1 MPDNPNNQDKLSI
14 TPLSLPK
21 GGGSL
26 QGMGETV
33 GTPGPDGMVHITL
46 PLPISSGRGYA
57 PSLNLNYNSGSGNSA
72 FAIGWNID
80 LPSIRRQTSHGRPLY
95 QLDDTFIGIDN
106 EVLVV
111 AVDQAGQPIR
121 YQKDSWQNIKLTENY
136 QITQYQSRIGTGA
149 ERVEYWQPVAAQSSQ
164 MPFWL
169 IYSPDG
175 QIHCLG
181 KSANARIF
189 DPNEEQ
195 HIAVWLL
202 EESVSPNGEH
212 ILYQHQA
219 ENDQGTSEQE
229 RLQHPS
235 ATAQR
240 YLTTVSYGN
249 LSAYAPL
256 YSLTDT
262 IPPPTDWL
270 FYLILDYGERSNQTD
285 QAPEFLPQQAW
296 SMRQDPFSR
305 FEYGFEIRT
314 RRLCQQ
320 VLMFHDL
327 QRLQDLPHE
336 NRPPAL
342 VRRLQLHYDQ
352 QAIVSQLIRCRQLA
366 HDGNNSLLL
375 PPIEFDYQLFGP
387 PPAQDWQP
395 LIEFN
400 SMKDQQQYYLVDLY
414 GEGIAG
420 ILYQDNYAWYYRDQ
434 IRGQSQTD
442 EITYS
447 PPQQLPNIPTLLN
460 GGTLMDING
469 DGRLEWFVNQINISG
484 YYAQHPDRSWSDFIP
499 LLAIPTELQNNQAQF
514 ADITGAGLADIT
526 LIGPKSVRF
535 YANQRQSFATAVN
548 CPQAPSVALPIIGR
562 DERQLVAFS
571 DLLGSGQQHLVSI
584 RHNEVT
590 CWPNLGQGLFGA
602 PIQLSGFQQPQES
615 FDPKQLYLA
624 DLDGSGT
631 TDIIYLMS
639 DHLLIYM
646 NQSGNSFAAPFTIP
660 LPNSVA
666 YDDTCQLWI
675 ADIQGLG
682 VASLI
687 LSIPHMQQQHWRYDL
702 ASQKPYLLN
711 RQNNNC
717 GTDSRFYYRSS
728 VQFWLDEK
736 QQAIQQNKSYASH
749 LPFPIQLLNKINQL
763 DEITMSCFSQSVN
776 YFHGMYD
783 GIEREFRGFGRV
795 DIVDSTEDATG
806 NTDQRSMPSLLRQW
820 FHIGNTNDEVSF
832 SSEYWQGDKQAFPVG
847 NTRLTQ
853 YQQGQDIPISS
864 PDEEQKFWAYRSLKG
879 SPLRSEL
886 YGLDHAADAENPYSV
901 TYYRYQVRQI
911 PAVTTAKTGL
921 AMAPMSLEQWD
932 YNYERI
938 AEDPLFSQNVN
949 LAFDENGSLIHNVA
963 INYPRRP
970 GSIIPPS
977 LWLPEGAFEQSY
989 DPQQQL
995 LRISENQIRYHNL
1008 KTQEQWR
1015 LNIADE
1021 QRTDMITLPASDVP
1035 TEGFSLESLLNPDGI
1050 LSENTPREY
1059 AGQSKIYYLAGGEN
1073 TPISVPT
1080 LQALVAFTEQAEFDQ
1095 LSLAAFEPVLSEAQI
1110 EEYLTNAGYVKTEY
1124 LFPRPGEEN
1133 KNIWVTRLNY
1143 SEYYGAEGFYCPYL
1157 QRHSLLTGAT
1167 DYQWHTYYCGI
1178 VSTTDA
1184 AGYFTH
1190 ADYDYRFLTPYQ
1202 IIDINDNISYANF
1215 DAFGRVSSSRI

>member
-14 TPLSLPK
+14 APLSLPK

-33 GTPGPDGMVHITL
+33 GTPGPDGMMHITL
-46 PLPISSGRGYA
+46 PLPISSGRAYA
-57 PSLNLNYNSGSGNSA
+57 PALSLNYNSGSGNSA
-72 FAIGWNID
+72 FGLGWD
-80 LPSIRRQTSHGRPLY
+80 TPLLTIRRQTSHGRPLY
-95 QLDDTFIGIDN
+95 HLDDTFIGVDN
-106 EVLVV
+106 EVLVI
-111 AVDQAGQPIR
+111 AVDQEGQPIR
-121 YQKDSWQNIKLTENY
+121 YQKDSWQNIKLAENY
-136 QITQYQSRIGTGA
+136 QVTQYQSRIGTGA
-149 ERVEYWQPVAAQSSQ
+149 ERIEYWQPVATESSQ

-189 DPNEEQ
+189 APKEQQ

-202 EESVSPNGEH
+202 EESVSPTGEH
-212 ILYQHQA
+212 ILYQYQA

-240 YLTTVSYGN
+240 YLTTVNYGN
-249 LSAYAPL
+249 LSAYAAP

-262 IPPPTDWL
+262 LPPATDWL
-270 FYLILDYGERSNQTD
+270 FYLIFDYSERSNQID
-285 QAPEFLPQQAW
+285 QTPEFLPQQAW

-327 QRLQDLPHE
+327 QRLQGLPAE
-336 NRPPAL
+336 NTSPTL
-342 VRRLQLHYDQ
+342 VRRLQLDYDQ
-352 QAIVSQLIRCRQLA
+352 QAIVSQLISCRQLA
-366 HDGNNSLLL
+366 HNENNSLT
-375 PPIEFDYQLFGP
+375 PPPLEFDYQPFRLP
-387 PPAQDWQP
+387 PNGNWQP

-420 ILYQDNYAWYYRDQ
+420 ILYEDNYAWYYRDP
-434 IRGQSQTD
+434 IRGQPQTD
-442 EITYS
+442 EIRYS
-447 PPQQLPNIPTLLN
+447 PPNIPTLLS

-469 DGRLEWFVNQINISG
+469 DGRLEWFFSQFNIGG
-484 YYAQHPDRSWSDFIP
+484 YYAQQPDRSWSDFIP
-499 LLAIPTELQNNQAQF
+499 LQAIPTELQNNQAQF
-514 ADITGAGLADIT
+514 ANITGAGLADIT

-535 YANQRQSFATAVN
+535 YANQRISFAAPFN
-548 CPQAPSVALPIIGR
+548 YPQAASVELPIIGR

-571 DLLGSGQQHLVSI
+571 DLLGSGQQHLISI

-602 PIQLSGFQQPQES
+602 PIQLSGFQQPQDS

-639 DHLLIYM
+639 DHLMIYM
-646 NQSGNSFAAPFTIP
+646 NQSGNSFALPITIP
-660 LPNSVA
+660 LPNGVA

-687 LSIPHMQQQHWRYDL
+687 LSIPHMEQKHWRYDL
-702 ASQKPYLLN
+702 ANQKPYLLN
-711 RQNNNC
+711 QQNNNC
-717 GTDSRFYYRSS
+717 GTDTTFYYRSS

-763 DEITMSCFSQSVN
+763 DEITMSCFSQSVD
-776 YFHGMYD
+776 YLHGMYD
-783 GIEREFRGFGRV
+783 GIEREFRGFGRL
-795 DIVDSTEDATG
+795 DIIDSTQDAKG

-820 FHIGNTNDEVSF
+820 FHIGNIYDQAAF
-832 SSEYWQGDKQAFPVG
+832 ASEYWQGDKQAFPAG
-847 NTRLTQ
+847 KTRLTQ
-853 YQQGQDIPISS
+853 YQQGQDVPIIS
-864 PDEEQKFWAYRSLKG
+864 PDEQQRFWAYRSLKG

-886 YGLDHAADAENPYSV
+886 YGLDQAADAENPYTV

-911 PAVTTAKTGL
+911 PAMTTRKTGL
-921 AMAPMSLEQWD
+921 AMAPMSLEQSD

-938 AEDPLFSQNVN
+938 AEDPLYSQNVN
-949 LAFDENGSLIHNVA
+949 LEFDDNGAIIHNVS

-970 GSIIPPS
+970 ISIIPPS
-977 LWLPEGAFEQSY
+977 IWLPDGAFEQSY
-989 DPQQQL
+989 DPQQLL

-1008 KTQEQWR
+1008 KTPEQWR
-1015 LNIADE
+1015 LNIADI
-1021 QRTDMITLPASDVP
+1021 QRTDMITLPASNVP
-1035 TEGFSLESLLNPDGI
+1035 AEGFSLESLLNPNGI

-1059 AGQSKIYYLAGGEN
+1059 AGQSKIYYLEGGDNKLVE
-1073 TPISVPT
+1073 IPT
-1080 LQALVAFTEQAEFDQ
+1080 IQALVALDEQ
-1095 LSLAAFEPVLSEAQI
+1095 SLLAFEPVLNASQI
-1110 EEYLTNAGYVKTEY
+1110 EAYLTNAGYIKTKY
-1124 LFPRPGEEN
+1124 LFPRPGEETAD
-1133 KNIWVTRLNY
+1133 IWVARLNY
-1143 SEYYGAEGFYCPYL
+1143 
-1157 QRHSLLTGAT
+1157 
-1167 DYQWHTYYCGI
+1167 I
-1178 VSTTDA
+1178 VNIMMKRLFIILIASD
-1184 AGYFTH
+1184 TH
-1190 ADYDYRFLTPYQ
+1190 Y
-1202 IIDINDNISYANF
+1202 
-1215 DAFGRVSSSRI
+1215 